1 MLPRRNLSR
10 APRFEASEKATNR
23 SRFDASIQYI
33 DPDPIHKA
41 RMMNI
46 DLPDRA
52 PPRTPPKP
60 PRRPTPCAGL
70 FGWRKGDNDK
80 SGKIPGRDYP
90 LA

>member
-1 MLPRRNLSR
+1 M
-10 APRFEASEKATNR
+10 NR
-23 SRFDASIQYI
+23 SGFDASIQYNG
-33 DPDPIHKA
+33 PRPIHKA

-60 PRRPTPCAGL
+60 ARRPTPCAGL
-70 FGWRKGDNDK
+70 FGWRKSDNDK
-80 SGKIPGRDYP
+80 SGKTPDREHP